1 MDVSGDEAAR
11 LGDDRAYLD
20 EVALSDDGHGR
31 GAYML
36 PDGDD
41 DLAWQR
47 QRLRGD
53 GCGELVFGR
62 VYASETK
69 GT

>member
-1 MDVSGDEAAR
+1 
-11 LGDDRAYLD
+11 
-20 EVALSDDGHGR
+20 
-31 GAYML
+31 ML
-36 PDGDD
+36 ADGDD

-47 QRLRGD
+47 QLLRGD

-62 VYASETK
+62 VDASETK

>member
-1 MDVSGDEAAR
+1 MDVGGDEATR

-20 EVALSDDGHGR
+20 EVALSDDGYGR
-31 GAYML
+31 GTYML

-47 QRLRGD
+47 QRLWGD
-53 GCGELVFGR
+53 GSGELVFGR
-62 VYASETK
+62 VYASEAK